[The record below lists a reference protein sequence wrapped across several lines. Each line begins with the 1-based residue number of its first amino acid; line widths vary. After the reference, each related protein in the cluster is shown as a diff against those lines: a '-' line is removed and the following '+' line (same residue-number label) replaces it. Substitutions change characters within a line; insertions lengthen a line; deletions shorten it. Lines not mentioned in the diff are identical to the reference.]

1 MLDFTITKRKLSS
14 FIALLAFLQAGLWYG
29 GLADLIPVALLN
41 QWNRLT
47 LIFSVILAFLC
58 IARKRK
64 INIATTLIVLFKVIL
79 ILSTYING
87 RTVDEVEFTRFLC
100 IVLSLEYFED
110 ELDLSWEGCGRGRK
124 QLKCC
129 RVVMMNSISGSVSL
143 LFKDTGSRR
152 YLDCR
157 FPIRSRPG
165 GMGN

>member
-1 MLDFTITKRKLSS
+1 MYIHHIAIIVSDYEAAKDFYVNKL
-14 FIALLAFLQAGLWYG
+14 G
-29 GLADLIPVALLN
+29 
-41 QWNRLT
+41 
-47 LIFSVILAFLC
+47 FSVVRENYRPE
-58 IARKRK
+58 RKDWK
-64 INIATTLIVLFKVIL
+64 
-79 ILSTYING
+79 
-87 RTVDEVEFTRFLC
+87 
-100 IVLSLEYFED
+100 
-110 ELDLSWEGCGRGRK
+110 LDLSWEGCGRGRK

>member
-1 MLDFTITKRKLSS
+1 MSDKPQKIGCYVQKC
-14 FIALLAFLQAGLWYG
+14 A
-29 GLADLIPVALLN
+29 
-41 QWNRLT
+41 
-47 LIFSVILAFLC
+47 VICAV
-58 IARKRK
+58 
-64 INIATTLIVLFKVIL
+64 T
-79 ILSTYING
+79 
-87 RTVDEVEFTRFLC
+87 
-100 IVLSLEYFED
+100 ED
-110 ELDLSWEGCGRGRK
+110 VNLSWEGCGRGRK